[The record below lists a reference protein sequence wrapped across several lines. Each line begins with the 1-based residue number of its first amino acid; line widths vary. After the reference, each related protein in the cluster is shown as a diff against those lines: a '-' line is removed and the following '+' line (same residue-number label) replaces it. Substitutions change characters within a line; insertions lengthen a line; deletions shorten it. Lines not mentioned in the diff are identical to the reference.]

1 MLYKMRDL
9 TGQRFGRLVAIEPI
23 DKRSRAKVVWK
34 VECDCGAV
42 AYVVG
47 VSLTRG
53 LTRSCGCLRR
63 ETASATVNAS
73 TKGFNLD
80 PKRTNAE
87 RHYQRK
93 YPEYDAWRKAVYARD
108 NYTCQKC
115 GKISN
120 GDINAHHI
128 ESYTDNKELR
138 LELSNGVT
146 LCEDCH
152 KDFHRIYGN
161 HSTREKFEEWL

>member
-1 MLYKMRDL
+1 MYKIKDL
-9 TGQRFGRLVAIEPI
+9 TGQRFGRLVTLEPTAM
-23 DKRSRAKVVWK
+23 RSGAKVVWK
-34 VECDCGAV
+34 CECDCGNI
-42 AYVVG
+42 AYING

-53 LTRSCGCLRR
+53 STRSCGCLRK
-63 ETASATVNAS
+63 EKASARCKEFPLNW
-73 TKGFNLD
+73 N
-80 PKRTNAE
+80 PKRTDKE
-87 RHYQRK
+87 RKYERK
-93 YPEYDAWRKAVYARD
+93 YPEYNDWRNAVYARD

-128 ESYTDNKELR
+128 ESYTYNEELR
-138 LELSNGVT
+138 VELSNGIT

-161 HSTREKFEEWL
+161 HSTRKMFDEWF